1 MQSMAKSCK
10 SPQNST
16 HLHAKII
23 GKQTPG
29 ADAAYVSQ
37 DAARA
42 KYGYRPK
49 EREGAGRA
57 VSRSPSGSRGPS
69 RRHRHSSRRRSSSI
83 DRGSD
88 RLDGRSE
95 RADR

>member
-1 MQSMAKSCK
+1 MQSMAKKLQVTSD
-10 SPQNST
+10 ST
-16 HLHAKII
+16 HLHAKIM

-57 VSRSPSGSRGPS
+57 VSRSPSGSRGLS
-69 RRHRHSSRRRSSSI
+69 RRHRHSSRRSSSI